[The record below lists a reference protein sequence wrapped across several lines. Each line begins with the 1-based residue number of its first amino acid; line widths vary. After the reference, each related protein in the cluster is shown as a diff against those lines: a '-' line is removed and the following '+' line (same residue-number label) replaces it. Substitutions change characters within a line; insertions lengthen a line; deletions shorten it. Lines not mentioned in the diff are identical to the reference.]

1 MSDSRFHLKVK
12 FEVYGK
18 TFEWSPSL
26 NWCAEPGAC
35 DGRIS
40 DWFASRYNEAYS
52 DFQESIVQSNFER
65 EQQELEK
72 RERAELARLQA
83 KYSTHPKD

>member
-12 FEVYGK
+12 FEVYGQ

-35 DGRIS
+35 DERIS
-40 DWFASRYNEAYS
+40 DWFAEAYEKAYGK
-52 DFQESIVQSNFER
+52 FQEANIRYEQKR
-65 EQQELEK
+65 QQEELEE

-83 KYSTHPKD
+83 KYVTHPKD